1 MFGSGNLLLSERGFP
16 MSKALVEQR
25 YCLGSNARM
34 LAAQSVDR
42 IANKNKVLV
51 NRVIF
56 WTLSNCVADS
66 TSSIHTFFVFSIF
79 LPLILI
85 IQSVV
90 VILSI
95 PHTIFSWNWP
105 INTQC
110 IYADI
115 YIYCICTCMCIR
127 SYCVCLCNLYSC
139 LFFPNCWVLVIFL
152 ALILISYVSYN

>member
-1 MFGSGNLLLSERGFP
+1 MQYNDFMFGLGNPLLSERGFP

-51 NRVIF
+51 NHRVIF

-66 TSSIHTFFVFSIF
+66 TSSIPTFFVVSIF

-95 PHTIFSWNWP
+95 PHTIFSWN
-105 INTQC
+105 
-110 IYADI
+110 
-115 YIYCICTCMCIR
+115 
-127 SYCVCLCNLYSC
+127 
-139 LFFPNCWVLVIFL
+139 
-152 ALILISYVSYN
+152 